1 MMHMAHGSGPKG
13 RGKKGAHK
21 GDSKNSTL
29 LQRDTNPDD
38 QMDIAE
44 QVRMVLPETA
54 ILRAQSVLLQEDWS
68 AEVKPPQNLDAGGGV
83 SLTPKI

>member
-1 MMHMAHGSGPKG
+1 
-13 RGKKGAHK
+13 
-21 GDSKNSTL
+21 
-29 LQRDTNPDD
+29 
-38 QMDIAE
+38 MDIAE